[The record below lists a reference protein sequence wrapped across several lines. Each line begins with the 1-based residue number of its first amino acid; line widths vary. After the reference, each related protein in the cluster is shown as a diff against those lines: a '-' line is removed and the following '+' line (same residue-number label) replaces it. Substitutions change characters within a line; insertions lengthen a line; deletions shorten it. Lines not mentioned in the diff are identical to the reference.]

1 MVRPIQQLPLQLVNQ
16 IAAGEVVERPA
27 SVLKELVENSLD
39 AGARSLA
46 VELEQGGKRLIR
58 VRDDGSGIPR
68 EQLAL
73 ALQRHA
79 TSKIAS
85 LSELEQVASLG
96 FRGEALPSIGAVSRL
111 RLTSRPPEE
120 GHAWCVRTDGDSA
133 PAGPEPA
140 PHPPGTTVE
149 VRDLFFNTPGRRK
162 FLRTDRTEFNHAQE
176 ALRRLALGRFDVA
189 FRLQHNGR
197 SVIDLPP
204 AGDREAAERRLAQ
217 LLGEGFLGECIHVEC
232 AAAGLSLRGWLALPT
247 FSRSQGDLQYFYV
260 NGRMIRDR
268 MAGHALRRAY
278 ADVLYRDRYP
288 AYLLYLD
295 IDPDRVD
302 VNVHPTKHEVRFR
315 DSRLVYD
322 FLFRQVREALAQVTP
337 GAPEGVAGSPGP
349 VDTGPPPG
357 QADARAGHQALV
369 GRGAAPATGGPPAG
383 PPPRQH
389 GLGLPLA
396 EARMLYGERQPGQ
409 GAGEPPAGPADVAA
423 AGPSGPVADGEAA
436 GVVGTA
442 RHGPPLG
449 HALAQVHGVYILAQ
463 NDQGLVLVDMHAAH
477 ERVVY
482 ERMKAQLAADGVAS
496 QSLLVPEGLSVA
508 PAEGEQVEQ
517 SGDLFRRL
525 GFEVDR
531 VAPDRVLVRAVPALL
546 AQAEPAS
553 LVRDVLTDLQAQ
565 SRSRR
570 VEEALN
576 HVLSTMACHGSV
588 RANRRLTL
596 PEMDALLRDMEAT
609 PNSGQCN
616 HGRPTWT
623 VLDMD
628 ALDRL
633 FMRGQ

>member
-58 VRDDGSGIPR
+58 VRDDGNGIPR
-68 EQLAL
+68 EQLGL
-73 ALQRHA
+73 ALRRHA
-79 TSKIAS
+79 TSKITS
-85 LSELEQVASLG
+85 LSELEQVVSLG

-111 RLTSRPPEE
+111 RLISRPPGAE
-120 GHAWCVRTDGDSA
+120 HAWAVRTDGDSE

-140 PHPPGTTVE
+140 AHPPGTTVE

-162 FLRTDRTEFNHAQE
+162 FLRTDRTEFSHAQE

-197 SVIDLPP
+197 TVLDLPP
-204 AGDREAAERRLAQ
+204 AGDRAGAERRLGE
-217 LLGEGFLGECIHVEC
+217 LLGEGFLGECIHLEC
-232 AAAGLSLRGWLALPT
+232 AAAGLKLSGWLALPT

-278 ADVLYRDRYP
+278 ADVLYRDRFP

-295 IDPDRVD
+295 LDPDRVD

-322 FLFRQVREALAQVTP
+322 FLFRQVREALARVSPATASGVQPPQGSV
-337 GAPEGVAGSPGP
+337 ASAEGPRSLAAAAGERWG
-349 VDTGPPPG
+349 
-357 QADARAGHQALV
+357 
-369 GRGAAPATGGPPAG
+369 GAAPAAG
-383 PPPRQH
+383 AAPTARRSPHQH
-389 GLGLPLA
+389 GLGLPLE
-396 EARMLYGERQPGQ
+396 EARLLYGERSK
-409 GAGEPPAGPADVAA
+409 AHAAGPAVAS
-423 AGPSGPVADGEAA
+423 PSGVVRDAPAGEAVACETGGA
-436 GVVGTA
+436 GDPTERG
-442 RHGPPLG
+442 GPPLG

-482 ERMKAQLAADGVAS
+482 ERMKAQLSGSGIAS
-496 QSLLVPEGLSVA
+496 QALLMPEGLSVT
-508 PAEGEQVEQ
+508 PAEGEEVERA
-517 SGDLFRRL
+517 GERFRQL
-525 GFEVDR
+525 GFQVDR

-546 AQAEPAS
+546 ANAEPVA
-553 LVRDVLTDLQAQ
+553 LVRDVLADLRTQ
-565 SRSRR
+565 SRSRQ

-576 HVLSTMACHGSV
+576 HVLATMACHGSV

-596 PEMDALLRDMEAT
+596 PEMDALLREMEAT